1 MPIMSAT
8 KDRQEF
14 PTILAITLGF
24 LTTIYICFSE
34 LCYYTYGK
42 NLNKPIIIEMMPA
55 DNPIIQTVKIAF
67 IINLVFSY
75 PLTIFITNLILE
87 SYTCKSCKKA
97 TNTRKWLKNI
107 QRSLVLLLGI
117 ICAMYL
123 KDQLDKVLSLC
134 GCILGTTVCLT
145 MPALCHY
152 NLIAESKQA
161 KAIDMFMIILAQVIL
176 IVCSIQIISQWK

>member
-1 MPIMSAT
+1 MSAT

-14 PTILAITLGF
+14 PTILAITLVF
-24 LTTIYICFSE
+24 LTIVYISFSE
-34 LCYYTYGK
+34 LCYYTFGST
-42 NLNKPIIIEMMPA
+42 LNKPIIMEMMPS

-75 PLTIFITNLILE
+75 PLCIFITNLILE

-97 TNTRKWLKNI
+97 TNTRKWLKNL
-107 QRSLVLLLGI
+107 QRSFVLLLGI

-123 KDQLDKVLSLC
+123 KDQLDKVLSLS
-134 GCILGTTVCLT
+134 GCILGVTVCLT

-152 NLIAESKQA
+152 YLIAETTKA
-161 KAIDMFMIILAQVIL
+161 KSIDAAIIIFAQVVM
-176 IVCSIQIISQWK
+176 IVCTVQIISKWK